1 VSYRKEKAPAPW
13 PMPDNNLCKYGR
25 KTEKA
30 ATIPGQ
36 YVIDFE
42 NMAVINEAELLVEAH
57 GKDEPKPEKVLRNR
71 PKHYQKKK
79 EKLSG
84 VPVQDVPAEEIP
96 EAELNEIFPN
106 GYERLKDEEYEELAI
121 IPATLKIMRYHVA
134 VYKSKPDKNG
144 NVEFARGPRKG
155 RLFGSD
161 SLASPSLVAAVINGK
176 YGNAN
181 PLNRLSNALLQKDL
195 NLAPQNLAGWCIKAA
210 DRYFSPL
217 YDLMHREM
225 TSESK
230 LIHADESYFKVTED
244 MKKKGPNTKSYMW
257 LYHTDQRYGCH
268 PIFLYE
274 YCDNRNHENPERFLQ
289 DYHGGKEVPGTVK
302 AVERHFIFS

>member
-1 VSYRKEKAPAPW
+1 
-13 PMPDNNLCKYGR
+13 MPDNNLCKYGR

-244 MKKKGPNTKSYMW
+244 MKKKGPNTMSYM
-257 LYHTDQRYGCH
+257 
-268 PIFLYE
+268 
-274 YCDNRNHENPERFLQ
+274 
-289 DYHGGKEVPGTVK
+289 
-302 AVERHFIFS
+302 